1 MATAATLTD
10 LSDAEVTHVGKAA
23 MRLRAGL
30 RVAGAGTLLAMLLLP
45 VLPASQGHPGS
56 AVAGIARMLPAA
68 ADRPEMQPADLNAAG
83 FALPPA
89 QPFIASYGDAA
100 SALRAETCLTE
111 AIYYEGAL
119 EPESGQRAI
128 AQVVLNRVRHPAY
141 PDNVCG
147 VVFEGQERSTGCQ
160 FTFTCDGS
168 RARPPVPSLWARAN
182 RIAKAALGGAVASE
196 VGLSTHYHAD
206 YVSPYWSAT
215 LDTSGQIGRH
225 IFYRWKGAPGQPQ
238 AFTRQYSGREPLI
251 GAWAARA
258 PQPADAGGDKEG
270 PALTLAALTD
280 NAAPHTAP
288 PAPPPPTPAPFRARP
303 LPLAAKASA
312 ATEGG
317 AP

>member
-1 MATAATLTD
+1 M
-10 LSDAEVTHVGKAA
+10 
-23 MRLRAGL
+23 
-30 RVAGAGTLLAMLLLP
+30 
-45 VLPASQGHPGS
+45 
-56 AVAGIARMLPAA
+56 
-68 ADRPEMQPADLNAAG
+68 
-83 FALPPA
+83 
-89 QPFIASYGDAA
+89 
-100 SALRAETCLTE
+100 
-111 AIYYEGAL
+111 
-119 EPESGQRAI
+119 
-128 AQVVLNRVRHPAY
+128 
-141 PDNVCG
+141 
-147 VVFEGQERSTGCQ
+147 
-160 FTFTCDGS
+160 
-168 RARPPVPSLWARAN
+168 PSLWARAN